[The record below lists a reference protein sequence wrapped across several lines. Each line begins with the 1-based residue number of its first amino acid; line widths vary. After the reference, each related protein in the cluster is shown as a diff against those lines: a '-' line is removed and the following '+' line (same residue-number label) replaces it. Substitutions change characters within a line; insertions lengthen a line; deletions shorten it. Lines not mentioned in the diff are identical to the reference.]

1 MEGAYAS
8 KLVTG
13 MKRAI
18 LSVVAGVMTWGTG
31 AHAQMHKVT
40 NPDTVVRAV
49 GVYEWTG
56 DLTKPTGSRFVPVT
70 VFIDGEIQDAGI
82 YLPRP
87 VPFALLSGNI
97 YELEDAGLGKGT
109 LVLETALKAT
119 TPDGAPSASFID
131 GWTAYGSYKAP
142 ASQRKSAA
150 ALKPSKTLPVI
161 SVAGGDPN
169 KPHFSN
175 KSDDAN
181 KSTDKSTDQKTAG
194 SAGGTA
200 KPDDSA
206 KKADTTSGD
215 DTDRPTMKRR
225 SSGDDTAS
233 TASDTSAAPSRT
245 STDEDDKAERPTL
258 RRRSPE
264 DVKNDKQKK
273 KNDVATVTTSGSLN
287 DDPDRPTLKH
297 GSKSGDDDTEM
308 PKLMGVPPDMKQMVA
323 VSDAKNR
330 DPHPF
335 ARAWED
341 TAERAA
347 ILVKMQAFAR
357 AKLTEYG
364 IVPGVTPPQQ
374 PSSTAVA
381 GAKIAAGGSANTP
394 APSEGPGP
402 PKLKRGI
409 PTDDTTTGLP
419 ATTKAAV
426 PANAAPSSAEA
437 GPPKLKRGVPTD
449 DTTNTAAAKP
459 APASTSAKKTTT
471 SAASRARAH
480 RGSAPPPQ
488 LVLADEELK
497 GYLLSYGGAPTYV
510 YMAHTVETGSVMRYV
525 TIVAQDDGM
534 GHLKVALASA
544 TDAAHLDRTPWMRL
558 VDAVDVEASNR
569 ASLLFELRGQS
580 SRQFALYRVIAA
592 KPEEIFVTA
601 NGL

>member
-1 MEGAYAS
+1 
-8 KLVTG
+8 
-13 MKRAI
+13 MKTAI
-18 LSVVAGVMTWGTG
+18 LSVVAGVMMSGTG
-31 AHAQMHKVT
+31 ADAQMHKVT

-56 DLTKPTGSRFVPVT
+56 DLAKPTGSRFVPVT
-70 VFIDGEIQDAGI
+70 VFIDGEIQDGGI

-87 VPFALLSGNI
+87 VPFALLSGNV

-109 LVLETALKAT
+109 LVLETALHAV
-119 TPDGAPSASFID
+119 TPDEAPAKSFLE
-131 GWTAYGSYKAP
+131 GWTGYGSYKAP
-142 ASQRKSAA
+142 ATERKSTS

-175 KSDDAN
+175 KSADA
-181 KSTDKSTDQKTAG
+181 SKSTDQKTAG
-194 SAGGTA
+194 SASDTA
-200 KPDDSA
+200 KTDDSA
-206 KKADTTSGD
+206 KKSDTASSD
-215 DTDRPTMKRR
+215 DSDRPSMKRR

-233 TASDTSAAPSRT
+233 TTSDTSATPSRT

-273 KNDVATVTTSGSLN
+273 KNDIATVTTAGSLN

-297 GSKSGDDDTEM
+297 GSKSSEDTEM

-335 ARAWED
+335 TRPWED

-347 ILVKMQAFAR
+347 ILAKMQIFAHV
-357 AKLTEYG
+357 KLVEYG

-374 PSSTAVA
+374 PPSTASAPV
-381 GAKIAAGGSANTP
+381 KVAAGNSANTP
-394 APSEGPGP
+394 APNEGPGP

-419 ATTKAAV
+419 AATK
-426 PANAAPSSAEA
+426 PASPTSAAPASADA

-449 DTTNTAAAKP
+449 DTTTSTAKSSS
-459 APASTSAKKTTT
+459 STAAKKTSVANAHAKTRRGT
-471 SAASRARAH
+471 AAPA
-480 RGSAPPPQ
+480 Q
-488 LVLADEELK
+488 VVLAGEELK

-510 YMAHTVETGSVMRYV
+510 YTAHTVETGSVMRYV
-525 TIVAQDDGM
+525 TVVAQDDGM

-601 NGL
+601 NGF

>member
-1 MEGAYAS
+1 MMAWGG
-8 KLVTG
+8 G
-13 MKRAI
+13 MSEDI
-18 LSVVAGVMTWGTG
+18 

-40 NPDTVVRAV
+40 SPDTVVRAV

-56 DLTKPTGSRFVPVT
+56 DLAKPTGSRFVPVT
-70 VFIDGEIQDAGI
+70 IFIDGEMQDAGI

-109 LVLETALKAT
+109 VVLETALHAV
-119 TPDGAPSASFID
+119 TPDEAPAKSFIE
-131 GWTAYGSYKAP
+131 GWTGYGSYKAP
-142 ASQRKSAA
+142 AAEKKSAS

-161 SVAGGDPN
+161 TASGGDPN
-169 KPHFSN
+169 RPHFSN
-175 KSDDAN
+175 KNGDA
-181 KSTDKSTDQKTAG
+181 DKTADTKTTDQKKTAG
-194 SAGGTA
+194 SPGDTSKTGDSTKKTDTTPSGAGGSSD
-200 KPDDSA
+200 DDS
-206 KKADTTSGD
+206 
-215 DTDRPTMKRR
+215 RPTIHRR

-233 TASDTSAAPSRT
+233 TANDSSATPSRT
-245 STDEDDKAERPTL
+245 STDDDDKAERPTL

-264 DVKNDKQKK
+264 DIKNDKQKK
-273 KNDVATVTTSGSLN
+273 KNDVATVTTAGSLN

-297 GSKSGDDDTEM
+297 SSKSNDDDTDM
-308 PKLMGVPPDMKQMVA
+308 PKLMGAPPDMKQMVA

-335 ARAWED
+335 ARPWED

-347 ILVKMQAFAR
+347 ILAKMQVFAR
-357 AKLTEYG
+357 AKLAEYG
-364 IVPGVTPPQQ
+364 IVPGVTPPQA
-374 PSSTAVA
+374 PPSTAPKSTKVA
-381 GAKIAAGGSANTP
+381 AAGSINTP
-394 APSEGPGP
+394 APNEGPGP

-419 ATTKAAV
+419 ASTAPTAAK
-426 PANAAPSSAEA
+426 PAAPASANPDA
-437 GPPKLKRGVPTD
+437 APPKLKRGVPTD
-449 DTTNTAAAKP
+449 DTTSTAAAKS

-471 SAASRARAH
+471 TTATSRSKEHHVPTGPVQVA
-480 RGSAPPPQ
+480 
-488 LVLADEELK
+488 LADEDLK

-525 TIVAQDDGM
+525 TVVAQDDGM

-569 ASLLFELRGQS
+569 ASLLFEMRGQS

-592 KPEEIFVTA
+592 KPEQIFVTA
-601 NGL
+601 SGL